1 LSNDIVIGTVKKLK
15 TTVKW
20 LIAILIICI
29 LGIVIIITEHQKRK
43 TYSDNSL
50 IIKREYIQRLETKN
64 QSLLDKLK
72 TYKKQEEEINKL
84 TQFIIYL
91 QPKIDFEV
99 AKIVSDKVIEHSNFY
114 GLPPALIIALIHR
127 ESSFNTLAVSSAK
140 CVGLMQINPAAHP
153 DKIENFE
160 LEYYDLFMIDHNIKL
175 GCMILHEYYLRDQDI
190 RKALTR
196 YVGGKHETY
205 VSDILAMYANYQIN
219 EFDKIEEKQEE
230 IKEK

>member
-1 LSNDIVIGTVKKLK
+1 MINNKSK
-15 TTVKW
+15 
-20 LIAILIICI
+20 IAINCLFIMLIICI
-29 LGIVIIITEHQKRK
+29 LGITILFNEYNKVKTNSKTSFIINK
-43 TYSDNSL
+43 
-50 IIKREYIQRLETKN
+50 EYIQKLETKN

-91 QPKIDFEV
+91 QPKIDFKV
-99 AKIVSDKVIEHSNFY
+99 AKIISDKVIEHSNFY
-114 GLPPALIIALIHR
+114 GLSPALIISLIHR

-205 VSDILAMYANYQIN
+205 VSDILAAYANYQIN
-219 EFDKIEEKQEE
+219 EFDKI
-230 IKEK
+230 KEK

>member
-1 LSNDIVIGTVKKLK
+1 LSNETVKKLK
-15 TTVKW
+15 TTIKW
-20 LIAILIICI
+20 LIAILIICM
-29 LGIVIIITEHQKRK
+29 LGIVVLFTEYQKIKTNSDTMFKFNK
-43 TYSDNSL
+43 TYID
-50 IIKREYIQRLETKN
+50 KLELKN
-64 QSLLDKLK
+64 KNLLDQLK
-72 TYKKQEEEINKL
+72 EIKIKENNINKL

-91 QPKIDFEV
+91 QPKLEIEI
-99 AKIVSDKVIEHSNFY
+99 AKLISDKVIEHSTFY
-114 GLPPALIIALIHR
+114 GLPPALVISLMYR

-153 DKIENFE
+153 DKIEDFE

-205 VSDILAMYANYQIN
+205 VSDILAMYANYQID